1 MSRTDAGS
9 TLSRPTLA
17 FARTSRTHFRSTR
30 PTTPRALVYCC
41 GRGAP
46 VWDPIADAVVS
57 VSAVSLRASVFNTRR
72 PRRLSARSRVARF
85 GDNFLA
91 YQAKKENYIH
101 LLSCFLSFCRA
112 CLKRRRSSR
121 SARENNP
128 AKLLLDEKQE
138 KGAFF
143 SSSAVRALD
152 TDNTSSQKRVVAVT
166 SALTTTVRRWFHW
179 CSCGRFFG

>member
-17 FARTSRTHFRSTR
+17 FARTNRTHFRSTR

-41 GRGAP
+41 GRS
-46 VWDPIADAVVS
+46 VWDPIADAV

-72 PRRLSARSRVARF
+72 PQRLSARSRDAHF

-166 SALTTTVRRWFHW
+166 SAPTTTVRRWFHW